1 MQAAGFIAKKLK
13 PKGGI
18 AIVCIAISFLV
29 MIISVAISSGFRQ
42 EIQTALSDI
51 SGDVQILPSNLD
63 LVNESSPIDRS
74 PSYMSKLQELD
85 GVNEIRPVIYR
96 AGMVKHKDKIHGVMI
111 KGVEGLAVRYDSL
124 SLPVEIPSKL
134 SRILELEP
142 GDRMLTYFVSDDIK
156 VRTFKVASEYNAI
169 LESDDK
175 LIVYADI
182 KDLQRLNQWTQDE
195 ISAFEVI
202 LDPDYQNAEDIT
214 QMSSEIGYITSAH
227 SSDDEASVVTQSSV
241 RMFPQLFDWLNL
253 IDFNVLFILGLMTLV
268 AGFNMISGLLIM
280 LFENI
285 STIGLLKSLG
295 MRDKEIAK
303 TFLLSSSSLILK
315 GMAIGNVMAL
325 AFCVI
330 QKYTHILKLDPANY
344 FVSHVPVS
352 INLTSILVADFVA
365 YIIIMLLLLIPSVFI
380 SRVDP
385 AQTVRVR

>member
-1 MQAAGFIAKKLK
+1 MKAAGFIAKKLK

-29 MIISVAISSGFRQ
+29 MIVSVAISSGFRQ
-42 EIQTALSDI
+42 EIQSALSDI
-51 SGDVQILPSNLD
+51 SGDVQILPADLD
-63 LVNESSPIDRS
+63 LVNESSPIERE
-74 PSYMSKLQELD
+74 PSYMSNLQGLR
-85 GVNEIRPVIYR
+85 GVKEIRPVVYR

-111 KGVEGLAVRYDSL
+111 KGVEGLAERYDSL

-175 LIVYADI
+175 LIVYADL
-182 KDLQRLNQWTQDE
+182 KDMQRLNKWTQDE
-195 ISAFEVI
+195 VSAFEVI
-202 LDPDYQNAEDIT
+202 LDPDLQNADDIAR
-214 QMSSEIGYITSAH
+214 MSSEIGFITAAYSA
-227 SSDDEASVVTQSSV
+227 DDEASVVTQSSV

-315 GMAIGNVMAL
+315 GMVIGNAVAL

-330 QKYTHILKLDPANY
+330 QKYTHVLKLDPANY
-344 FVSHVPVS
+344 FVGHVPVS
-352 INLTSILVADFVA
+352 INLSSILVADFVA
-365 YIIIMLLLLIPSVFI
+365 YFIIMLLLLIPSVFI

>member
-1 MQAAGFIAKKLK
+1 
-13 PKGGI
+13 
-18 AIVCIAISFLV
+18 
-29 MIISVAISSGFRQ
+29 
-42 EIQTALSDI
+42 
-51 SGDVQILPSNLD
+51 
-63 LVNESSPIDRS
+63 
-74 PSYMSKLQELD
+74 
-85 GVNEIRPVIYR
+85 
-96 AGMVKHKDKIHGVMI
+96 MVKHKDKIHGVMI

>member
-1 MQAAGFIAKKLK
+1 MKAAGFIAKRLK

-29 MIISVAISSGFRQ
+29 MIVSVAISSGFRQ

-51 SGDVQILPSNLD
+51 SGDVQILPSDLD
-63 LVNESSPIDRS
+63 LVNESSPIEKN
-74 PSYMSKLQELD
+74 PSYISHLEELE
-85 GVNEIRPVIYR
+85 GIKEIRPVIYR
-96 AGMVKHKDKIHGVMI
+96 AGMVKQGDKIHGIMI
-111 KGVEGLAVRYDSL
+111 KGVEGLAERYDSL

-134 SRILELEP
+134 SRILELIP
-142 GDRMLTYFVSDDIK
+142 GDRILTYFVSDDIK

-182 KDLQRLNQWTQDE
+182 KDMQRLNKWSENE
-195 ISAFEVI
+195 ISAFEII
-202 LDPDYQNAEDIT
+202 LDSKLQNAEDIAR
-214 QMSSEIGYITSAH
+214 MSSEIGYIISAY
-227 SSDDEASVVTQSSV
+227 SSDDESSVVTQSSV

-295 MRDKEIAK
+295 MKDKEIAK

-315 GMAIGNVMAL
+315 GMLIGNAVAL
-325 AFCVI
+325 AFCAI
-330 QKYTHILKLDPANY
+330 QKYTCILKLDPSNY

-352 INLTSILVADFVA
+352 INLPSIIVADFAA

-380 SRVDP
+380 PRVDP
-385 AQTVRVR
+385 AQTVKVR